1 MNPRNSYSFS
11 APALQIDFPRIVQ
24 EARETAIESDDFETL
39 PTVIRVG
46 LEGGHV
52 VTLCHRKTLKSA
64 LLNQTVKIVT
74 RLLEAN
80 CLDVNKTCQF
90 TTSGGVDV
98 ILGQDAAYTQDTDWV
113 AFQGDFVKELTNRR
127 DVTVEVF

>member
-1 MNPRNSYSFS
+1 MYARNSYSFS

-39 PTVIRVG
+39 PAVIRVG

-52 VTLCHRKTLKSA
+52 VTLCHRETLKGA
-64 LLNQTVKIVT
+64 LLNQTDKIVT

-80 CLDVNKTCQF
+80 CLDVNETCQF
-90 TTSGGVDV
+90 TTSGGSDGL
-98 ILGQDAAYTQDTDWV
+98 LGQDGAFTQESDWV

-127 DVTVEVF
+127 EVTVEVF